1 MRYLIFAFLLFWTE
15 IAFSQPKLVY
25 ETLTHDFGQVP
36 EGTPLTYTFT
46 FKNAGE
52 EPLFIKVKPG

>member
-36 EGTPLTYTFT
+36 KGTNDPEHPYFT
-46 FKNAGE
+46 LKLKG
-52 EPLFIKVKPG
+52 KVISNP